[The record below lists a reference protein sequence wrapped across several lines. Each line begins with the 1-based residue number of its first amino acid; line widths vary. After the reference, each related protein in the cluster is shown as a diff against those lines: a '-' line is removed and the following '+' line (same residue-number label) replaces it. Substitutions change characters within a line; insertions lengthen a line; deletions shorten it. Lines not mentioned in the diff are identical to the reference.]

1 MQHIDLYKK
10 KYVELMEK
18 EEKLY
23 WIDRNAD
30 FSNKDKFALP
40 DNEHIELMIKQVGL
54 LLNDKILE
62 I

>member
-1 MQHIDLYKK
+1 
-10 KYVELMEK
+10 MEK